1 MHNLV
6 GIKILGA
13 ASPFG
18 VLDFIRGLMD
28 IIWMILQ
35 LIWAIVAALIG
46 LGQLTP
52 GDIIES
58 AHTISAGI
66 TGWISGILLMSPFS
80 SEILNA
86 PGVENASSEDGA
98 YWGIITAFTRTGA
111 GSIPVLCIEAG
122 LALTMIVFF
131 YGFAESTVQL
141 EKTNIQL
148 IFSRIL
154 RWVIAVGLVSTSYL
168 LFSYLFRAFRSLYSL
183 AGSVD
188 PYSSSSVFY
197 DGSLGIIGWFKDQLI
212 KIRPSTSWYKDTT
225 EPIWH
230 FEDFISMDP
239 SQSVDVSSVAAGAS
253 PFRLQNGP
261 IGFLILLFGL
271 IKVFKKAIKFV
282 VEQFTAFARLL
293 VYFVC
298 APLGLAMYAAPE
310 TQQKANSFMRQFAGA
325 TLTNLFKVF
334 AIALATVLVTTITIN
349 VGWLTGDGSAGTY
362 CILDVMGIANDLLKG
377 AVYVGSTSTL
387 DAASLQDLAFLVTS
401 GGLLTY
407 HLYFDLIGKAS
418 EVAERFA
425 QEVMS

>member
-13 ASPFG
+13 SSGFG

-58 AHTISAGI
+58 AHTITAGI

-111 GSIPVLCIEAG
+111 GSIPILCIEAG

-183 AGSVD
+183 SSSVD
-188 PYSSSSVFY
+188 SSVFY
-197 DGSLGIIGWFKDQLI
+197 DGSLSIIDWFKNQLI

-230 FEDFISMDP
+230 IEDFVSMDP
-239 SQSVDVSSVAAGAS
+239 SQSVDVGAVAAGAS

-349 VGWLTGDGSAGTY
+349 VGSLTGSATDGGGGTY
-362 CILDVMGIANDLLKG
+362 YILDVMGIANDLLKG
-377 AVYVGSTSTL
+377 AVYAGSTSNM

-425 QEVMS
+425 QEVMN